1 MKCINKTILSVAAL
15 AALILFAAGCG
26 AGSEPVNDAYPEF
39 SGAYYGFRSAAGGS
53 GEKTFTSDLCVIG
66 TENTDVSG
74 THAEIS
80 GGAGLFDMSTT
91 DVRYAYNVHNRLFPA
106 STTKVLTLYIA
117 VTMGNPDDIVTVS
130 EHAVDQPSDSSTCDL
145 MAGDQISLRELCYG
159 MMLRSGN
166 DAAIA
171 IAEHIG
177 GSEEGFAAIMNSV
190 ANSLGATN
198 SHFVNPNGLPNDDHY
213 TTVYDMYLIMNQA
226 VKDPSFTE
234 IITTDVHET
243 NYLHADGTTVSK
255 EWKTTNPYLNG
266 KEAAPEGV
274 VVLGGKTGTTQAA
287 GYCLIN
293 LIQNMAGDL
302 EVSTVF
308 HADGRSNLYLLMNEM
323 MGGYAN

>member
-1 MKCINKTILSVAAL
+1 MKCINKRFLIVLSGAFL
-15 AALILFAAGCG
+15 LFAAGCG
-26 AGSEPVNDAYPEF
+26 SGNEVVNSPYPEF
-39 SGAYYGFRSAAGGS
+39 SGSYYGFRSAAGGS

-66 TENTDVSG
+66 LENTDVSG
-74 THAEIS
+74 THAEIC
-80 GGAGLFDMSTT
+80 GGAGLFDLNTN
-91 DVRYAYNVHNRLFPA
+91 DVRYGYNVHTRLYPA

-117 VTMGNPDDIVTVS
+117 ATQGNLDDLVTVS

-145 MAGDQISLRELCYG
+145 AAGDQLTLRELCYG
-159 MMLRSGN
+159 MILRSGN

-190 ANSLGATN
+190 ANSFGATN

-226 VKDPSFTE
+226 AKNETFLD
-234 IITTDVHET
+234 IITTDHHEAS
-243 NYLHADGTTVSK
+243 YLNAAGEPVTK
-255 EWKTTNPYLNG
+255 EWTTTNPYLNG
-266 KEAAPEGV
+266 KQAAPEGV
-274 VVLGGKTGTTQAA
+274 TVLGGKTGTTGAA

-323 MGGYAN
+323 MGGFAN